1 MSNMFIINISII
13 TVVLYY
19 CYIITLLKEE
29 KEGTEE
35 KINPI
40 IVLYNFI
47 KDEYITFLTLDDF
60 YRNILNRG
68 DAGAMIEYLRKHGST
83 PESMEEVKELINL
96 YFKGYEIKKLD
107 L

>member
-1 MSNMFIINISII
+1 MNNIFISIEII

-19 CYIITLLKEE
+19 CYIILTLKEE
-29 KEGTEE
+29 KEETKE

-47 KDEYITFLTLDDF
+47 KDEYTTFLTLDDF

-68 DAGAMIEYLRKHGST
+68 DGGCMIEYLRKHGST
-83 PESMEEVKELINL
+83 PESIEEVKELINL

>member
-1 MSNMFIINISII
+1 MFIINIGII

-19 CYIITLLKEE
+19 CYIIVKLKEE
-29 KEGTEE
+29 KEETKER
-35 KINPI
+35 INPI

-68 DAGAMIEYLRKHGST
+68 DGGCMIEYLRKHGEI
-83 PESMEEVKELINL
+83 PESIEEVKELINL

>member
-1 MSNMFIINISII
+1 MNNIFINIGFIIVILYYFYIII
-13 TVVLYY
+13 T
-19 CYIITLLKEE
+19 LKEE
-29 KEGTEE
+29 KEETEE
-35 KINPI
+35 KINSI

-47 KDEYITFLTLDDF
+47 KDDYIIFLTLDEF

-68 DAGAMIEYLRKHGST
+68 DGGAMIEYLRRHDSV
-83 PESMEEVKELINL
+83 PESTEEVKELINL

>member
-1 MSNMFIINISII
+1 MNNIFINVGII

-19 CYIITLLKEE
+19 CYIIITLKEE
-29 KEGTEE
+29 KEETEE

-47 KDEYITFLTLDDF
+47 KDEYITFLTIDEF

-68 DAGAMIEYLRKHGST
+68 DGGAMIEYLRKHGST
-83 PESMEEVKELINL
+83 PESIEEVKELINL

>member
-1 MSNMFIINISII
+1 MNNIFINIGII

-19 CYIITLLKEE
+19 CYIIISLKEE
-29 KEGTEE
+29 KEETQE
-35 KINPI
+35 INPI

-47 KDEYITFLTLDDF
+47 KDDYITFLSLDDF

-68 DAGAMIEYLRKHGST
+68 DGGCMIEYLRKHNT
-83 PESMEEVKELINL
+83 IPESIEEIKELINL

>member
-1 MSNMFIINISII
+1 MTYITKLMFIINIAII
-13 TVVLYY
+13 T
-19 CYIITLLKEE
+19 ILKEE
-29 KEGTEE
+29 KEETKE

-47 KDEYITFLTLDDF
+47 KDEYITFLILDDF
-60 YRNILNRG
+60 YRNILQRG
-68 DAGAMIEYLRKHGST
+68 DGGAMIEYLRKHGSIS
-83 PESMEEVKELINL
+83 ESREEVKELINL